1 MANLTTMNFGVSD
14 EQQALLEQVDR
25 ACREIREYEA
35 KCWLDSKVNDRIVPV
50 FGKAHLLGLPISASY
65 GDGQGVDVL
74 TYALALERIGRE
86 SSGLRTF
93 FSGHVSIG
101 QLVLQQWGSD
111 SQRKRYLPDATRGK
125 RVMAFAL
132 TEPEAGSDPASL
144 RTTFEKKGGSY
155 ILTGSK
161 AWISNGTIADVITAY
176 ARDRHT
182 GKISAFIVE
191 KGTPGYS
198 TEEQR
203 HKIGLRSSDTGSIHL
218 DSCEVPAGNLLGQ
231 EGKGLSVAYSALMN
245 GRLSVAAGCVGVI
258 ADCLDEAVSYSRERV
273 QHGKLI
279 GKHQL
284 VQRHIAK
291 MSISLEASRWLVYR
305 AAVALQ
311 EHKDEPGDVARRDA
325 ADVLIAQ
332 AKHFASNASFDASWR
347 AVQVFGANGYSTEQ
361 RVARHLC
368 DSRVTQIYEGTNEI
382 LLQKIAVS
390 RLGEEFAAYS

>member
-1 MANLTTMNFGVSD
+1 MASLTRMDFKVSD
-14 EQQALLEQVDR
+14 EQQALIEQVDR
-25 ACREIREYEA
+25 ACLEIREYEA
-35 KCWLDSKVNDRIVPV
+35 RCWLESRVNDRIVPV
-50 FGKAHLLGLPISASY
+50 FGKAHLLGLPISDKY
-65 GDGQGVDVL
+65 GDGQGVDAL

-86 SSGLRTF
+86 SSCLRTF

-111 SQRKRYLPDATRGK
+111 SQKERYLPDATRG
-125 RVMAFAL
+125 RRIMAFAL

-155 ILTGSK
+155 ILNGSK
-161 AWISNGTIADVITAY
+161 VWISNGTIADVVTAY
-176 ARDRHT
+176 ARDRRT

-191 KGTPGYS
+191 KGFPGYS
-198 TEEQR
+198 AEEQR
-203 HKIGLRSSDTGSIHL
+203 HKIGLRSSDTGTIHF
-218 DSCEVPAGNLLGQ
+218 DSCTIPAENLLGQ

-245 GRLSVAAGCVGVI
+245 GRLSVAAGCIGVI

-291 MSISLEASRWLVYR
+291 ISISLEASRWLVLR
-305 AAVALQ
+305 AAAALQ
-311 EHKDEPGDVARRDA
+311 EHKDNPRDVARRDA
-325 ADVLIAQ
+325 ADLLIAQ
-332 AKHFASNASFDASWR
+332 AKHFSSNASFDASWR

-390 RLGEEFAAYS
+390 RLGSEFAAYS